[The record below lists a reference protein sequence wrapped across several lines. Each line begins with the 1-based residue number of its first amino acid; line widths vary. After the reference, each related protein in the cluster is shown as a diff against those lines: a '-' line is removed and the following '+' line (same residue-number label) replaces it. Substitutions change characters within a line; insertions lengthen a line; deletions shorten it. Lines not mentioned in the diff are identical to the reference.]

1 MMKVKVET
9 EMMLPIPMTVD
20 SLLKLEEARDGF
32 SIGNVAL
39 LTL

>member
-9 EMMLPIPMTVD
+9 EMMLPIPMNAD

-32 SIGNVAL
+32 SRRNVTL

>member
-9 EMMLPIPMTVD
+9 EMMLPIPLNVD

-32 SIGNVAL
+32 SRGNVAL